1 MSAFPVAELVEK
13 HCDDLVTICTMV
25 YEKWFAKDDATKGSR
40 SVGVDIIVVALLQE
54 DLTRIVSHLFTCLP
68 HRR

>member
-25 YEKWFAKDDATKGSR
+25 YEKWLAQDDATKG
-40 SVGVDIIVVALLQE
+40 
-54 DLTRIVSHLFTCLP
+54 C
-68 HRR
+68 